1 MQEVWRSVAEIYAAY
16 IYCVLSFVEDGLTNK
31 AMTSLQQV
39 YPILIEKHATI
50 QSLYWGKGLPFRQIG
65 MAVWY

>member
-1 MQEVWRSVAEIYAAY
+1 MLNFTPLAY
-16 IYCVLSFVEDGLTNK
+16 TAPYFFVEDGLTNK
-31 AMTSLQQV
+31 AVPSLKQE
-39 YPILIEKHATI
+39 YPVLIDKHATI